1 MVGADEHAQRVV
13 LDRVMAEL
21 QGIDMSCS
29 PPEIGQIVH
38 RIVRAQVG
46 VADPYAKIKAESTRQ
61 ALGLYPRLKAE
72 VAKADDPLEC
82 AVRLAIAGNIIDFAV
97 DGMPRTS
104 DALWESV
111 QGVLSQPF
119 AIDHLDAFR
128 RALGK
133 AKRVLYLGD
142 NAGETVFD
150 RVLIE
155 AMDVPVCYGVR
166 GAPVLNDATREDAI
180 AAGIG
185 EVAEILPN
193 GSDAPGT
200 VLADCSAGFRQRFED
215 ADMIIAKGQAN
226 YETLSAHDGAIFF
239 LLRVKCPVI
248 ARDVG
253 VPVGSIVCKGGEKYA
268 RI

>member
-13 LDRVMAEL
+13 LNRVMAEL
-21 QGIDMSCS
+21 EGIDMNCT
-29 PPEIGQIVH
+29 PPEIGQIVY
-38 RIVRAQVG
+38 RIVRAE
-46 VADPYAKIKAESTRQ
+46 VAADDPYAKIKVESTCQ
-61 ALGLYPRLKAE
+61 ALALYPRLKAE
-72 VAKADDPLEC
+72 VAKAEDSLEC

-104 DALWESV
+104 DALWKSA

-119 AIDHLDAFR
+119 AIGHWDAFR
-128 RALGK
+128 RVLGK

-166 GAPVLNDATREDAI
+166 GAPVLNDATREDAV

-200 VLADCSAGFRQRFED
+200 VLADCSEEFRERFED
-215 ADMIIAKGQAN
+215 ADMIIAK
-226 YETLSAHDGAIFF
+226 F
-239 LLRVKCPVI
+239 L
-248 ARDVG
+248 AQDQ
-253 VPVGSIVCKGGEKYA
+253 VPRHRSRYRSTGWKYCLQ
-268 RI
+268 RR